1 MDSCQPTYIV
11 QIEALTA
18 KQMALL
24 RAVAE
29 GVEEGLTTR
38 PILDKYRLGTSS
50 NVMRTKEAL
59 LSRDLLDLMPDGCL
73 KIADPVFKRW
83 LLDRYW
89 R

>member
-29 GVEEGLTTR
+29 GVEEGL
-38 PILDKYRLGTSS
+38 LDKYRLGTSS
-50 NVMRTKEAL
+50 NVMRSKETL
-59 LSRDLLDLMPDGCL
+59 LSRDLLDLMPDGRS